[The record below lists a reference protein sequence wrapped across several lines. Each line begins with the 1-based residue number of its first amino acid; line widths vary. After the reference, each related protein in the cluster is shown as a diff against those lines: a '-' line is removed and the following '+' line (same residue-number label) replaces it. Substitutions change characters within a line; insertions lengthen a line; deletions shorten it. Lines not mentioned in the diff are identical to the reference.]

1 MSRLNAEQIAQRAF
15 NLGLV
20 DDRQLQDLW
29 SRLGS
34 RHVDNDDFLQMA
46 LRTEMLTNYQVE
58 RLVNGEKTGFF
69 FGNYKVL
76 YLVGAG
82 SFARVYRAMHRETG
96 QIVALKVLRER
107 FSSEPAQYKL
117 FVREGKLGCTLRHE
131 NIVPIYEVYSKKKTH
146 FLVMEFVEGRT
157 LREFLKVRNKIEP
170 AEAVKLMTDITAGM
184 QYAHAQKG
192 LLHRDLKV
200 SNVLVASNGTAKL
213 VDFGLAGF
221 DESLADDVSA
231 DAGTCRT
238 IDYAALER
246 ATTAR
251 RDDPRSDIY
260 FLGCIFYHIVTG
272 KSALLE
278 TKDRVQRLS
287 KQRFL
292 DVVPPQQVDETLP
305 ATITMIVNKAMSL
318 DPDRRYQTPGA
329 MLTDLRM
336 AARRLAD
343 PNSEDNNPRRIAEGN
358 SGISSEVPKHSVM
371 VVESRPE
378 IQDLFRSAFKKAG
391 FRVLVMSNSERAVTR
406 LMQDPHAADCV
417 LFNAQELGAAAL
429 KSFNKL
435 GEDEMTAR
443 LPVVLL
449 LDEPQKKWKQHA
461 KTSGHRVL
469 IPMPVTMKQ
478 LRGVISQ
485 LIGVED

>member
-29 SRLGS
+29 GRLGS

-46 LRTEMLTNYQVE
+46 VRAEMLTNYQVE

-69 FGNYKVL
+69 FGDYKVL

-82 SFARVYRAMHRETG
+82 SFARVYRAIHKDTG
-96 QIVALKVLRER
+96 QVVAVKVLRER
-107 FSSEPAQYKL
+107 FSNDPAQYKL

-146 FLVMEFVEGRT
+146 FIVMEFIEGRT
-157 LREFLKVRNKIEP
+157 LREFLKVRKKVEP
-170 AEAVKLMTDITAGM
+170 TEAVKLMTDITQGM
-184 QYAHAQKG
+184 QYAHAKRG

-200 SNVLVASNGTAKL
+200 SNVLVASNGVAKL

-221 DESLADDVSA
+221 DESLADDVTA
-231 DAGTCRT
+231 DESSVRT

-246 ATTAR
+246 ITGAR
-251 RDDPRSDIY
+251 RDDPRSEIY
-260 FLGCIFYHIVTG
+260 FLGGIFYHMLTG
-272 KSALLE
+272 QPALLE
-278 TKDRVQRLS
+278 TKDRAKRLS

-292 DVVPPQQVDETLP
+292 DVIPPQKVDESLP
-305 ATITMIVNKAMSL
+305 SVVTVIVNKAMSL
-318 DPDRRYQTPGA
+318 DPDRRYQTPA
-329 MLTDLRM
+329 ALLTDLRV

-343 PNSEDNNPRRIAEGN
+343 PNSDANNPRRTLTTSN
-358 SGISSEVPKHSVM
+358 SSNGTPKHSVM

-391 FRVLVMSNSERAVTR
+391 FRVLVMSNSERAVMR
-406 LMQDPHAADCV
+406 LMQDPTAADCV
-417 LFNAQELGAAAL
+417 LLNAQELGASAL

-435 GEDEMTAR
+435 AEDEMTAR
-443 LPVVLL
+443 LPAILL

-478 LRGVISQ
+478 LRGVITQ
-485 LIGVED
+485 LVDTD

>member
-34 RHVDNDDFLQMA
+34 RHVDADDFLQMA
-46 LRTEMLTNYQVE
+46 VRAEMLTNYQVE

-69 FGNYKVL
+69 FGDYKVL

-82 SFARVYRAMHRETG
+82 SFARVYRAMHCKTN
-96 QIVALKVLRER
+96 QIVAIKVLRNR
-107 FSSEPAQYKL
+107 FSDEPVQYKL

-146 FLVMEFVEGRT
+146 FLVMEFIEGRT
-157 LREFLKVRNKIEP
+157 LRQFLKVRKKIEP
-170 AEAVKLMTDITAGM
+170 TEAVKLMTDITAGM
-184 QYAHAQKG
+184 QYAHSQRG

-200 SNVLVASNGTAKL
+200 SNVLIASNGTAKL

-221 DESLADDVSA
+221 DETLAEDVPT
-231 DAGTCRT
+231 DAGACRT
-238 IDYAALER
+238 IDYASLER
-246 ATTAR
+246 ATSVR

-260 FLGCIFYHIVTG
+260 FLGCIFYHMVTG
-272 KSALLE
+272 QPALME

-292 DVVPPQQVDETLP
+292 DIAPSQQIDEALP
-305 ATITMIVNKAMSL
+305 TIITTIVNKAMSL

-329 MLTDLRM
+329 MLSDLRM

-343 PNSEDNNPRRIAEGN
+343 PNSEANAPRRVPVSN
-358 SGISSEVPKHSVM
+358 SNGSTPKHSVM
-371 VVESRPE
+371 IIEPRPE

-391 FRVLVMSNSERAVTR
+391 FRVLVMSNSERAVAR
-406 LMQDPHAADCV
+406 LTQDPDVVDCI
-417 LFNAQELGAAAL
+417 LLNAQEIGADAL

-435 GEDEMTAR
+435 GEGEITSR
-443 LPVVLL
+443 LPAVLL
-449 LDEPQKKWKQHA
+449 LDEPQKSWKQHA
-461 KTSGHRVL
+461 KTNGHRVL

-478 LRGVISQ
+478 LRGVVSQ